1 MKLYSIRLFS
11 QASFPFPFLF
21 QNERRNCAAPAGQVP
36 NRENGKDPH
45 PKFFYPFVA
54 HSVTNLSPYIIA
66 PQITMSPQRMGYGD
80 RRDLKKSAY

>member
-1 MKLYSIRLFS
+1 MKEEITPR
-11 QASFPFPFLF
+11 QMDKF
-21 QNERRNCAAPAGQVP
+21 QIESN
-36 NRENGKDPH
+36 H

-80 RRDLKKSAY
+80 RRELKKSAY